1 MSLELPW
8 WASLKHGGLL
18 LSAPR
23 LAELFTAPAPA
34 LPTYIVA
41 RLRGDIQRL
50 AEAPEDAAA
59 QKALLDTVL
68 HDIAGLRDDFTHDW
82 QRGNDVQPRFARRA
96 ASGEMVKPR
105 RVFTG
110 PHGALLPVFVDEEPR
125 LGIGRGRRSVSR
137 VVEWCRGTGH
147 PLALLTNARQF
158 RLLHVAAEHDA
169 FCEWDTAQWFE
180 GGQLSPQVEAWQ
192 YLLAPALHLPPQAGA
207 LSPLLDAIRR
217 SRQGQSQLTSLLGE
231 RVRQAVEVLIHAH
244 TPYLN
249 RHPELDRAEVY
260 RAANLVVMR
269 LVVGLFAEARDL
281 FPRSNRIYET
291 SYGLQGLWEKL
302 ARASGGQSA
311 RLRTRYGAWPQVL
324 ALFRLIHDGSPH
336 GELSVRAYGGE
347 LFRPGTADAP
357 EGVRRAMHLFET
369 ACYAGDPSVMSD
381 AEVHTLLDL
390 LTRCAM
396 PVRQGRSVTTVTVPV
411 DFADL
416 STEYIGI
423 LYEGLLDYELHQVP
437 VATDD
442 PVLFIN
448 LGDQP
453 ALPLSR
459 LEALT
464 GPALKTFFKEFA
476 KSGASAAAS
485 SGEEQAAEDE
495 ETDST
500 SGDEAD
506 PLTTEDGETITTE
519 TGEALEVEA
528 APDTVV
534 SARQRALAWARRA
547 VVEAQLVK
555 AYTGADPGRRAE
567 AEERI
572 GRAANQ
578 LVARTILPGDFF
590 LVRWGGTRKGQGSF
604 YTRPGL
610 VAPTVQR
617 TLAPLCYELPAEPSL
632 DDLRDPATPRSPSV
646 ILELKVCDPATGS
659 ASFPVSALRYLA
671 EALWRSLL
679 HHTWLVADETAGT
692 YLPGPGLP
700 AGEPA
705 WFRECVRDL
714 PGDLS
719 AAEGTIRARLKRL
732 IVERCLYGVDLDPLA
747 IELARLSLWIETMD
761 RDLPFG
767 FLDHK
772 FKCGNG
778 LVGCWFGRFQ
788 DYPALALHRPT
799 DDAGD
804 KTHTT
809 GVHLEKG
816 RLSDALKTFRD
827 DTLKP
832 ALVRWIEAQ
841 DPGVF
846 AFLQSGQSA
855 ADLQLAAIR
864 RMEELHALPVHE
876 TEARAAFYRDQVQP
890 ALAPLRAAFDV
901 WCALWFWPVDDL
913 AHLPLPGT
921 FTAPTAEALAVVARL
936 RAQLRFFHWE
946 LEFPDVFTGPDAGFH
961 AILGNPPWET
971 LQPTSKEW
979 FSNHDPLYRTY
990 GKQEALRRQRELFT
1004 LDAQIERDWVAY
1016 CAEFKALSNWCA
1028 NAAFPWADPADEAS
1042 GGGKWSLAP
1051 RRAAVELHRAWRAR
1065 RALRRNFSDRA
1076 HAFRH
1081 QGEGKPHT
1089 YKLFLEQMLAL
1100 MRPGGRLGV
1109 IVPSN
1114 VYTDK
1119 GSTALRRHFLDRC
1132 RWEWIFG
1139 IENRDKIFDIHRSFK
1154 FCPII
1159 VQKGGVTVAIRTAF
1173 MRRSLHDWAEAER
1186 HALPYAREQVTR
1198 FSPKSLAILE
1208 LRSVQDA
1215 EILDKMYRHG
1225 VLLGDDSAAGWG
1237 LRYRQGDFNM
1247 TSDSKL
1253 FPPRPVW
1260 EEQGYQPD
1268 EYGQWLRGAWRPVP
1282 TGEPWVTGGDAWLR
1296 EPWRRARSVLHRTG
1310 LLREQPDG
1318 TLAASAGYV
1327 LSRDGRSYIALE
1339 DIEDVALPLY
1349 EGRMIDHFDFSSK
1362 GWVSGKGRTAVWR
1375 DIPWENKV
1383 IEPQYLMGRSA
1394 ASQSLGLKISFLDIG
1409 SATNA
1414 RSMVASAILGAP
1426 CGNVA
1431 PILTR
1436 AGSIDTTL
1444 GLAAALNCFAY
1455 DFAVRLRLG
1464 GLHLNYFVI
1473 EETPLARVFDS
1484 PALVSATARWSL
1496 ALNFPAPFGA
1506 ALWAE
1511 SETNTRVSSWPAKW
1525 ALTEAERARGT
1536 AIIEA
1541 LMAHSLCLN
1550 VVDYAELLRDCDHPS
1565 ATVRTDEFARTLD
1578 PKGFWRVDKEKDPE
1592 LRHTVL
1598 AQVAFQDLQRLG
1610 LDAFLAQNDGE
1621 GWQLPATL
1629 RLADYG
1635 LGHDARARDPQPVA
1649 SRLGPRFHPWQLEGT
1664 VEQSWQECHRHA
1676 ALIRAIR
1683 THGQPAPQPAA
1694 EPPTSDS
1701 PAAVAAPTA
1710 TKRRGRPSASTSNE
1724 QTELF

>member
-8 WASLKHGGLL
+8 WASLKHGGLF

-23 LAELFTAPAPA
+23 LAELFTAPPPA
-34 LPTYIVA
+34 LAPYLVA
-41 RLRGDIQRL
+41 RLRGDLQRVT
-50 AEAPEDAAA
+50 ESPEDNAA

-68 HDIAGLRDDFTHDW
+68 HDIAGLRDSDTTNW
-82 QRGNDVQPRFARRA
+82 QRGNDVEPRFARRA

-105 RVFTG
+105 RVWTG
-110 PHGALLPVFVDEEPR
+110 PNGALLPLFVDEEPR

-147 PLALLTNARQF
+147 ALALLTNARQF

-180 GGQLSPQVEAWQ
+180 AGQLSAQVEAWQ
-192 YLLAPALHLPPQAGA
+192 HLLAPALHTPPQAGA
-207 LSPLLDAIRR
+207 ISPLLDAVRR
-217 SRQGQSQLTSLLGE
+217 SRQGQSQLTALLGE

-249 RHPELDRAEVY
+249 RHPDLDRAEVY
-260 RAANLVVMR
+260 RAATLVVMR

-311 RLRTRYGAWPQVL
+311 RLRSRHGAWPQVL

-347 LFRPGTADAP
+347 LFRPGAADAP
-357 EGVRRAMHLFET
+357 EGVRRAMDLFET

-381 AEVHTLLDL
+381 AEVHTLLEL

-437 VATDD
+437 VADDD

-459 LEALT
+459 LEGLT
-464 GPALKTFFKEFA
+464 GPALKTFFKEFT
-476 KSGASAAAS
+476 KSGGAAAS
-485 SGEEQAAEDE
+485 SGEEEAAEDE
-495 ETDST
+495 ESDSAA
-500 SGDEAD
+500 SDEAD

-519 TGEALEVEA
+519 TGEALEAEA
-528 APDTVV
+528 APDIAV
-534 SARQRALAWARRA
+534 SARQRALVWARRA

-555 AYTGADPGRRAE
+555 AYTGADPGRRAD
-567 AEERI
+567 AEDKI
-572 GRAANQ
+572 TRAANQ

-617 TLAPLCYELPAEPSL
+617 TLAPLCYELPAEPTFEE
-632 DDLRDPATPRSPSV
+632 LRDPTSPRSPAT
-646 ILELKVCDPATGS
+646 ILDLKVCDPATGS

-679 HHTWLVADETAGT
+679 HHRWLAADEQGGT
-692 YLPGPGLP
+692 FRPGPGLP
-700 AGEPA
+700 AGEPS

-778 LVGCWFGRFQ
+778 LVGCWFDRFQ

-809 GVHLEKG
+809 GVHLAKG

-827 DTLKP
+827 ETLKP

-855 ADLQLAAIR
+855 ADLQVAAIR

-876 TEARAAFYRDQVQP
+876 AEARAAFYREQVEP
-890 ALAPLRAAFDV
+890 ALAPLRTAFDV
-901 WCALWFWPVDDL
+901 WCALWFWPVDEL
-913 AHLPLPGT
+913 AHLPLPGN
-921 FTAPTAEALAVVARL
+921 FTAPSAEALAIVERL

-961 AILGNPPWET
+961 AILGNPPWEV
-971 LQPTSKEW
+971 QKPSSKEW

-990 GKQEALRRQRELFT
+990 GKQEALRRQKELFA
-1004 LDAQIERDWVAY
+1004 LDANIERDWIAY
-1016 CAEFKALSNWCA
+1016 CARFKALSNWCA
-1028 NAAFPWADPADEAS
+1028 NAAFPWADPADEDA
-1042 GGGKWSLAP
+1042 GGGKWSIAAK
-1051 RRAAVELHRAWRAR
+1051 RTAVELHHAWRAR
-1065 RALRRNFSDRA
+1065 RALRRGFSDRA
-1076 HAFRH
+1076 HAFRY
-1081 QGEGKPHT
+1081 QGSADLNT
-1089 YKLFLEQMLAL
+1089 YKLFLEQMHAL
-1100 MRPGGRLGV
+1100 LHPGGRLGV

-1119 GSTALRRHFLDRC
+1119 GSTTLRRLFLDRC
-1132 RWEWIFG
+1132 RWEWLFG
-1139 IENRDKIFDIHRSFK
+1139 FENRDKIFDIHRSFK

-1159 VQKGGVTVAIRTAF
+1159 VQKGGETTAISTAF
-1173 MRRSLHDWAEAER
+1173 MRRSLQGWAEAER
-1186 HALPYAREQVTR
+1186 HALPYTREQVTR

-1208 LRSVQDA
+1208 LRSERDA
-1215 EILDKMYRHG
+1215 AILDKMYRHG
-1225 VLLGDDSAAGWG
+1225 VLLGDSSPQGWG
-1237 LRYRQGDFNM
+1237 LKYATEFHM
-1247 TSDSKL
+1247 TNDSKL
-1253 FPPRPVW
+1253 FPPRPQW

-1268 EYGQWLRGAWRPVP
+1268 EYGHWLKGHWQPVP
-1282 TGEPWVTGGDAWLR
+1282 TGAAWVTGDDAWQR
-1296 EPWRRARSVLHRTG
+1296 EPWRRARSILHRPEG
-1310 LLREQPDG
+1310 L
-1318 TLAASAGYV
+1318 T
-1327 LSRDGRSYIALE
+1327 LSRDGRYCIRVGE
-1339 DIEDVALPLY
+1339 IEDVALPLY
-1349 EGRMIDHFDFSSK
+1349 EGRMIDHFDSSDK
-1362 GWVSGKGRTAVWR
+1362 GWISGKARTGV
-1375 DIPWENKV
+1375 WENIPFEEKTLR
-1383 IEPQYLMGRSA
+1383 PQYLMQKKTQAEQSRVFS
-1394 ASQSLGLKISFLDIG
+1394 SQRIALIAIA

-1414 RSMVASAILGAP
+1414 RAFVSSYIGAFPSSHVAPLLFLENDDLVHLLSALGA
-1426 CGNVA
+1426 
-1431 PILTR
+1431 
-1436 AGSIDTTL
+1436 
-1444 GLAAALNCFAY
+1444 LNSFVFDAQL
-1455 DFAVRLRLG
+1455 RTRLG
-1464 GLHLNYFVI
+1464 GGVSYLSPHLLVEEVIPHHAKTSCVAPFV
-1473 EETPLARVFDS
+1473 AS
-1484 PALVSATARWSL
+1484 
-1496 ALNFPAPFGA
+1496 LNFSASRFFTEWHILADSGA
-1506 ALWAE
+1506 L
-1511 SETNTRVSSWPAKW
+1511 PAK
-1525 ALTEAERARGT
+1525 ARPIGSLLVAERVRVR
-1536 AIIEA
+1536 AIIDA
-1541 LMAHSLCLN
+1541 LIAHLVGLATDDFSRIMR
-1550 VVDYAELLRDCDHPS
+1550 ECDFPL

-1598 AQVAFQDLQRLG
+1598 AQVAFQDLQRIG
-1610 LDAFLAQNDGE
+1610 LDAFLAQNNGE
-1621 GWQLPATL
+1621 GWMLPETL
-1629 RLADYG
+1629 RLSDYG
-1635 LGHDARARDPQPVA
+1635 LGHDDRAREPQPVA
-1649 SRLGPRFHPWQLEGT
+1649 SRLGPRFHAWQLEGT
-1664 VEQSWQECHRHA
+1664 VEESWEECRRHA

-1683 THGQPAPQPAA
+1683 SHGAPATPAA
-1694 EPPTSDS
+1694 TADT
-1701 PAAVAAPTA
+1701 PAAPA
-1710 TKRRGRPSASTSNE
+1710 TDLLGTPIETDLFGNEVPSSRRKKT
-1724 QTELF
+1724 

>member
-1 MSLELPW
+1 MSLDLPW
-8 WASLKHGGLL
+8 WASLKHGGLF

-23 LAELFTAPAPA
+23 LAELFTTPAPTIP
-34 LPTYIVA
+34 LYLVA
-41 RLRGDIQRL
+41 RLRGDLQRL
-50 AEAPEDAAA
+50 AESPEDAPA
-59 QKALLDTVL
+59 QKALIDTVL
-68 HDIAGLRDDFTHDW
+68 HDIAGLRDTDTTNW
-82 QRGNDVQPRFARRA
+82 QRGNDVEPRFTRRA

-105 RVFTG
+105 RVYTG

-169 FCEWDTAQWFE
+169 YCEWDTAQWFE
-180 GGQLSPQVEAWQ
+180 AGQLSPQVEAWQ
-192 YLLAPALHLPPQAGA
+192 HLFAPALHTPAQAGA
-207 LSPLLDAIRR
+207 PSPLLDAIRR

-249 RHPELDRAEVY
+249 RRPELDRAEVY

-302 ARASGGQSA
+302 ARASGGNPA
-311 RLRTRYGAWPQVL
+311 RLRTRFGAWPQVL

-369 ACYAGDPSVMSD
+369 ASYAGDPSVMND
-381 AEVHTLLDL
+381 AEVHMLLDL

-437 VATDD
+437 VAADD

-464 GPALKTFFKEFA
+464 GPALKTFFKEFT
-476 KSGASAAAS
+476 KSGGAAAAS
-485 SGEEQAAEDE
+485 SGEEDAAED
-495 ETDST
+495 DAA
-500 SGDEAD
+500 DPAEAD
-506 PLTTEDGETITTE
+506 PLSADDNEPLPSADTASA
-519 TGEALEVEA
+519 EAEA
-528 APDTVV
+528 EPADTVV

-555 AYTGADPGRRAE
+555 AATGQDPGRRAE
-567 AEERI
+567 AEEKI
-572 GRAANQ
+572 TRAANQ
-578 LVARTILPGDFF
+578 LVARTILPGEFF

-617 TLAPLCYELPAEPSL
+617 TLAPLCYDLPAEPTFEE
-632 DDLRDPATPRSPSV
+632 LRDPTSPRSPSV
-646 ILELKVCDPATGS
+646 ILNLKVCDPATGS

-679 HHTWLVADETAGT
+679 HHAWLVADETAGT

-778 LVGCWFGRFQ
+778 LVGCWFDRFQ

-804 KTHTT
+804 KAHTT

-855 ADLQLAAIR
+855 ADLQLAAVG

-876 TEARAAFYRDQVQP
+876 TEARAAFYRDQVEP

-901 WCALWFWPVDDL
+901 WCAIWFWPVDDL

-921 FTAPTAEALAVVARL
+921 FTAPSAEALAIVARL

-961 AILGNPPWET
+961 AILGNPPWEV
-971 LQPTSKEW
+971 QKPSSKEW

-990 GKQEALRRQRELFT
+990 GKQEALRRQQELFT
-1004 LDAQIERDWVAY
+1004 LDARIERDWVAY
-1016 CAEFKALSNWCA
+1016 CARFKSLSNWCA
-1028 NAAFPWADPADEAS
+1028 NAAFPWADPADEAA

-1051 RRAAVELHRAWRAR
+1051 RRAAVELHRVWRAR
-1065 RALRRNFSDRA
+1065 RALRRSFSDRA

-1081 QGEGKPHT
+1081 QGSADLNT
-1089 YKLFLEQMLAL
+1089 YKLFLEQMHAL
-1100 MRPGGRLGV
+1100 LRPGGRLGV

-1119 GSTALRRHFLDRC
+1119 GSTTLRRLFLDYC
-1132 RWEWIFG
+1132 RWEWLFG
-1139 IENRDKIFDIHRSFK
+1139 FENRDKIFDIHRSFK

-1159 VQKGGVTVAIRTAF
+1159 VQKCGVTVAIRTAF
-1173 MRRSLHDWAEAER
+1173 MRRSLNDWAEAER
-1186 HALPYAREQVTR
+1186 HALPYSREQVTR

-1208 LRSVQDA
+1208 LRSVRDA
-1215 EILDKMYRHG
+1215 AILDKMYRHG
-1225 VLLGDDSAAGWG
+1225 VLLGDESPQGWG
-1237 LRYRQGDFNM
+1237 LKYATEFHM

-1268 EYGQWLRGAWRPVP
+1268 EYGHWLKGNWQPVP
-1282 TGEPWVTGGDAWLR
+1282 ADAPWVTGAEAWPR
-1296 EPWRRARSVLHRTG
+1296 EPWRRARSIVHRPEG
-1310 LLREQPDG
+1310 LI
-1318 TLAASAGYV
+1318 
-1327 LSRDGRSYIALE
+1327 LSRDGRASIQVE
-1339 DIEDVALPLY
+1339 EIEDVALPLY

-1383 IEPQYLMGRSA
+1383 IEPQYLMGRAA
-1394 ASQSLGLKISFLDIG
+1394 ASHTLGLKISFLDIG

-1436 AGSIDTTL
+1436 SGSLDTTL
-1444 GLAAALNCFAY
+1444 GLSAALNCFAY

-1511 SETNTRVSSWPAKW
+1511 TETQVQGGAWSATW
-1525 ALTEAERARGT
+1525 ALTGAERARGT

-1541 LMAHSLCLN
+1541 LMAHSLGLAA
-1550 VVDYAELLRDCDHPS
+1550 VDYAELLRDCDHPS
-1565 ATVRTDEFARTLD
+1565 TTVRTDEFARTLD

-1610 LDAFLAQNDGE
+1610 LDAFLSQNDGE

-1629 RLADYG
+1629 RLADYS

-1649 SRLGPRFHPWQLEGT
+1649 TRLGPRFHPWQLEGA
-1664 VEQSWQECHRHA
+1664 VEQSWEECRRHA

-1683 THGQPAPQPAA
+1683 SHGAPAPPPAPA
-1694 EPPTSDS
+1694 PSDTSS
-1701 PAAVAAPTA
+1701 PAPT
-1710 TKRRGRPSASTSNE
+1710 TDLLGTPIETDLFGNEVVKRSKR
-1724 QTELF
+1724 

>member
-8 WASLKHGGLL
+8 WAALKHGGLF

-23 LAELFTAPAPA
+23 LAELFPDPASAIPVH
-34 LPTYIVA
+34 LVA
-41 RLRGDIQRL
+41 RLRGDLQRL
-50 AEAPEDAAA
+50 AESPEDATF
-59 QKALLDTVL
+59 QKALIDTVL
-68 HDIAGLRDDFTHDW
+68 HDIAGLRDTATTNW
-82 QRGNDVQPRFARRA
+82 QRGNDVEPRFTRRA

-105 RVFTG
+105 RVYTG
-110 PHGALLPVFVDEEPR
+110 PNGALLPLFVDEEPR

-147 PLALLTNARQF
+147 PLALLTNARQI

-180 GGQLSPQVEAWQ
+180 AGQLSPQVEAWQ
-192 YLLAPALHLPPQAGA
+192 HLLAPTLHVPPQPGA

-249 RHPELDRAEVY
+249 RQPELDRAEVY

-302 ARASGGQSA
+302 ARASGGQPA
-311 RLRTRYGAWPQVL
+311 RLRTRHGAWPQVL
-324 ALFRLIHDGSPH
+324 AHFRLIHEGSPH
-336 GELSVRAYGGE
+336 SELPVRAYGGE
-347 LFRPGTADAP
+347 LFRSGAPDAP

-437 VATDD
+437 VAADD
-442 PVLFIN
+442 PILFIN

-464 GPALKTFFKEFA
+464 GSALKTFFKEFT
-476 KSGASAAAS
+476 KSGGAAAG
-485 SGEEQAAEDE
+485 SGEEDAPEEEESDSVDAEP
-495 ETDST
+495 
-500 SGDEAD
+500 AD
-506 PLTTEDGETITTE
+506 PLSPEDGEAI
-519 TGEALEVEA
+519 AA
-528 APDTVV
+528 APGDVLEAETAPAPAV

-567 AEERI
+567 SEEKI

-617 TLAPLCYELPAEPSL
+617 TLAPLCYDLPAEPTFEE
-632 DDLRDPATPRSPSV
+632 LRDPATPRSPAT
-646 ILELKVCDPATGS
+646 ILDLKVCDPATGS

-679 HHTWLVADETAGT
+679 HHAWLVADETAGT
-692 YLPGPGLP
+692 YLPGSGLP

-778 LVGCWFGRFQ
+778 LVGCWFDRFQ

-827 DTLKP
+827 DTLRP

-876 TEARAAFYRDQVQP
+876 TEARAAFYREQVEP

-921 FTAPTAEALAVVARL
+921 FTSPTAEALAIVARL

-961 AILGNPPWET
+961 AILGNPPWEV
-971 LQPTSKEW
+971 QKPSSKEW

-990 GKQEALRRQRELFT
+990 GKQEALRRQKELFT
-1004 LDAQIERDWVAY
+1004 LDAAIERDWVAY
-1016 CAEFKALSNWCA
+1016 CARFKALSNWCA
-1028 NAAFPWADPADEAS
+1028 NAAFPWADPADEAA

-1051 RRAAVELHRAWRAR
+1051 RRAAAELHQSWRAR
-1065 RALRRNFSDRA
+1065 RALRRSFSNRA

-1081 QGEGKPHT
+1081 QGSADLNT
-1089 YKLFLEQMLAL
+1089 YKLFLEQMHAL
-1100 MRPGGRLGV
+1100 LRPGGRLGV

-1119 GSTALRRHFLDRC
+1119 GSTTLRRLFLDRC
-1132 RWEWIFG
+1132 RWEWLFG
-1139 IENRDKIFDIHRSFK
+1139 FENRDKIFDIHRSFK

-1173 MRRSLHDWAEAER
+1173 MRRSLQDWAEAER

-1198 FSPKSLAILE
+1198 FSPKSLAVLE
-1208 LRSVQDA
+1208 LRSVRDA
-1215 EILDKMYRHG
+1215 AILDKMYRHG
-1225 VLLGDDSAAGWG
+1225 VLLGDDTPQGWG
-1237 LRYRQGDFNM
+1237 LKYATEFHM
-1247 TSDSKL
+1247 TNDSKL

-1260 EEQGYQPD
+1260 EEQGYRPD
-1268 EYGQWLRGAWRPVP
+1268 EYGHWLKGNWQPVP
-1282 TGEPWVTGGDAWLR
+1282 PDAPWLTDAEAWPR
-1296 EPWRRARSVLHRTG
+1296 EPWQRARSILNR
-1310 LLREQPDG
+1310 PDG
-1318 TLAASAGYV
+1318 MI
-1327 LSRDGRSYIALE
+1327 LSRDGRACLQVQE
-1339 DIEDVALPLY
+1339 IEDVALPLY

-1383 IEPQYLMGRSA
+1383 IEPQYLIGNRHFTAGGNRIGYM
-1394 ASQSLGLKISFLDIG
+1394 DIG
-1409 SATNA
+1409 SATNSRTMISTA
-1414 RSMVASAILGAP
+1414 MPHLP
-1426 CGNVA
+1426 CGNKV
-1431 PILTR
+1431 PVLFNETPS
-1436 AGSIDTTL
+1436 GSIR
-1444 GLAAALNCFAY
+1444 LAQCLNSFAF
-1455 DFAVRLRLG
+1455 DFHLRQRLG
-1464 GLHLNYFVI
+1464 GLTLNYFII
-1473 EETPLARVFDS
+1473 EEAALPQSSRLRNSQWSALEVLSLSISGPSQLFAREWSEVD
-1484 PALVSATARWSL
+1484 TAFHAKNWK
-1496 ALNFPAPFGA
+1496 
-1506 ALWAE
+1506 ALWAV
-1511 SETNTRVSSWPAKW
+1511 SEH
-1525 ALTEAERARGT
+1525 ERARVL
-1536 AIIEA
+1536 AASNA
-1541 LMAHSLCLN
+1541 LISHAYGLN
-1550 VVDYAELLRDCDHPS
+1550 SEDVSALFADCDHPS

-1610 LDAFLAQNDGE
+1610 LDAFLSQNDGE

-1635 LGHDARARDPQPVA
+1635 LGHDALSQEPQPVA
-1649 SRLGPRFHPWQLEGT
+1649 TRLGPRFHPWQLEGT

-1683 THGQPAPQPAA
+1683 SHGAPATPPVEPTTSPVAPAPML
-1694 EPPTSDS
+1694 
-1701 PAAVAAPTA
+1701 
-1710 TKRRGRPSASTSNE
+1710 RP
-1724 QTELF
+1724 QVQDELPLS

>member
-8 WASLKHGGLL
+8 WAMLKHGGLF

-34 LPTYIVA
+34 LAPYLVA
-41 RLRGDIQRL
+41 RLRGDLQRVT
-50 AEAPEDAAA
+50 ESPEDNTA

-68 HDIAGLRDDFTHDW
+68 HDIAGLRDSDTTNW
-82 QRGNDVQPRFARRA
+82 QRGNDVEPRFARRA

-105 RVFTG
+105 RVWTG
-110 PHGALLPVFVDEEPR
+110 PNGALLPLFVDEEPR

-147 PLALLTNARQF
+147 ALALLTNARQF

-169 FCEWDTAQWFE
+169 YCEWDTAQWFE
-180 GGQLSPQVEAWQ
+180 AGQLSAQVEAWQ
-192 YLLAPALHLPPQAGA
+192 HLLAPALHTPPQAGA
-207 LSPLLDAIRR
+207 ISPLLDAIRR

-249 RHPELDRAEVY
+249 RHPDLDRTEVY

-311 RLRTRYGAWPQVL
+311 RLRSRHGAWPQVL

-347 LFRPGTADAP
+347 LFRPGAADAA

-396 PVRQGRSVTTVTVPV
+396 PVRQGRSITTVTVPV

-437 VATDD
+437 VAADD

-459 LEALT
+459 LEGLT
-464 GPALKTFFKEFA
+464 GPALKTFFKEFT
-476 KSGASAAAS
+476 KSGGAAAS
-485 SGEEQAAEDE
+485 SGEEEAAEDE
-495 ETDST
+495 ESDSAA
-500 SGDEAD
+500 SDEAD

-519 TGEALEVEA
+519 TGEALEAEA
-528 APDTVV
+528 APDIAV

-555 AYTGADPGRRAE
+555 AYTGADPGRRAD
-567 AEERI
+567 AEDKI
-572 GRAANQ
+572 TRAANQ

-617 TLAPLCYELPAEPSL
+617 TLAPLCYELPAEPTFEE
-632 DDLRDPATPRSPSV
+632 LRDPTSPRSPAT
-646 ILELKVCDPATGS
+646 ILDLKVCDPATGS

-679 HHTWLVADETAGT
+679 HHRWLAADEQGSTFR
-692 YLPGPGLP
+692 PGPGLP

-778 LVGCWFGRFQ
+778 LVGCWFDRFQ

-809 GVHLEKG
+809 GVHLAKG

-827 DTLKP
+827 ETLKP

-846 AFLQSGQSA
+846 TFLQSGQSA
-855 ADLQLAAIR
+855 ADLQVAAIR

-876 TEARAAFYRDQVQP
+876 AEARAAFYREQVEP
-890 ALAPLRAAFDV
+890 ALAPLRTAFDV
-901 WCALWFWPVDDL
+901 WCALWFWPVDEL
-913 AHLPLPGT
+913 AHLPLPGN
-921 FTAPTAEALAVVARL
+921 FTAPSVEALAIVECL

-971 LQPTSKEW
+971 LQPVSKEW

-990 GKQEALRRQRELFT
+990 GKQEALRRQKELFT
-1004 LDAQIERDWVAY
+1004 LDAQVEHEWLDY

-1028 NAAFPWADPADEAS
+1028 NASFPWADPSDEDA
-1042 GGGKWSLAP
+1042 GGGKWSIAAK
-1051 RRAAVELHRAWRAR
+1051 RTAVELHRAWRAR
-1065 RALRRNFSDRA
+1065 RALRRGFSDRA
-1076 HAFRH
+1076 HAFRY

-1100 MRPGGRLGV
+1100 LRPNGRLGV

-1119 GSTALRRHFLDRC
+1119 GTTALRRHFLQHC

-1139 IENRDKIFDIHRSFK
+1139 IENREKIFDIHRSFK

-1159 VQKGGVTVAIRTAF
+1159 VQKGGETVAIRTAF
-1173 MRRSLHDWAEAER
+1173 MRRSLNDWAEAER
-1186 HALPYAREQVTR
+1186 FALPYGRAQVTR

-1208 LRSVQDA
+1208 LRSVRDA

-1237 LRYRQGDFNM
+1237 LKYRQGDFNM

-1253 FPPRPVW
+1253 FPPRPQW

-1268 EYGQWLRGAWRPVP
+1268 EYGHWLKGHWHPVP
-1282 TGEPWVTGGDAWLR
+1282 AGAAWATGDDAWQR
-1296 EPWRRARSVLHRTG
+1296 EPWRRARSILHRPEG
-1310 LLREQPDG
+1310 LI
-1318 TLAASAGYV
+1318 
-1327 LSRDGRSYIALE
+1327 LSRDGRSCIRVE
-1339 DIEDVALPLY
+1339 EIEDVALPLY

-1362 GWVSGKGRTAVWR
+1362 GWVSGKARSAVWR
-1375 DIPWENKV
+1375 DIPWNEKV
-1383 IEPQYLMGRSA
+1383 IEPQFLIGAVDAVENAGTRA
-1394 ASQSLGLKISFLDIG
+1394 LRLKLGFMEIG
-1409 SATNA
+1409 SATNS
-1414 RSMVASAILGAP
+1414 RSMTATAICGFP
-1426 CGNVA
+1426 CGHKIPLLEFPTETSRTLTLVGLMSGYAFDYALRQRFGALSITWSLLEECALPHGNRVEIDIIAPLVGQLACAGWSYGGVWDELIRQQSVPSHSRHQWAVTDAERLRCGAMLEALVA
-1431 PILTR
+1431 HFFAYEVADYAHAL
-1436 AGSIDTTL
+1436 AGS
-1444 GLAAALNCFAY
+1444 
-1455 DFAVRLRLG
+1455 
-1464 GLHLNYFVI
+1464 
-1473 EETPLARVFDS
+1473 
-1484 PALVSATARWSL
+1484 
-1496 ALNFPAPFGA
+1496 
-1506 ALWAE
+1506 
-1511 SETNTRVSSWPAKW
+1511 
-1525 ALTEAERARGT
+1525 
-1536 AIIEA
+1536 
-1541 LMAHSLCLN
+1541 
-1550 VVDYAELLRDCDHPS
+1550 DYAV
-1565 ATVRTDEFARTLD
+1565 ATVRADEFTRTLD

-1598 AQVAFQDLQRLG
+1598 AQVAFQDLQRMG
-1610 LDAFLAQNDGE
+1610 LDAFLAQNNGE
-1621 GWQLPATL
+1621 GWMLPEAL
-1629 RLADYG
+1629 RLSDYG
-1635 LGHDARARDPQPVA
+1635 LGHDDRAREPQPVA
-1649 SRLGPRFHPWQLEGT
+1649 SRLGPRFHAWQLEGT
-1664 VEQSWQECHRHA
+1664 VEESWEECSRHA

-1683 THGQPAPQPAA
+1683 SHGQPVIPEDSAIPSPV
-1694 EPPTSDS
+1694 PTDLLGL
-1701 PAAVAAPTA
+1701 PIETDLFGNETPTPNA
-1710 TKRRGRPSASTSNE
+1710 RRKKN
-1724 QTELF
+1724 